1 MTRSGAPCRFVH
13 EPHVA
18 AIVVVPLDRMVGMV
32 SNDQLVV
39 YPPRSGGFSPFASI
53 CLASASKSET
63 RSDAYS
69 YAYLRSAF
77 SSNTS
82 NSFVISSVFAW
93 SLAFLLRLRD
103 GPQSPPRCCP
113 WSRQI
118 LEAGSDLPN
127 HA

>member
-1 MTRSGAPCRFVH
+1 MTRSGAACRFVH

-32 SNDQLVV
+32 
-39 YPPRSGGFSPFASI
+39 RSGGFSPFASI
-53 CLASASKSET
+53 CLASALKSET

-77 SSNTS
+77 PSNTS

-103 GPQSPPRCCP
+103 GSQSPPRCCP
-113 WSRQI
+113 WSEQV